1 MSVWTVLAILLW
13 IALGF
18 ALGAAAFTAWHY
30 RLGKKLLSERDP
42 ISFGYLLD
50 KECDVLKGDG
60 WHRCK
65 VVAVSHRGAVAVRNA
80 TDGSGRHARWIAAE
94 DVPERVR
101 WSGPG
106 LADGSNDTD
115 AGTEST

>member
-1 MSVWTVLAILLW
+1 MSAWTVLAILMW

-18 ALGAAAFTAWHY
+18 ALGVIAFTAWHV
-30 RLGKKLLSERDP
+30 RLGKKLLRERDP

-50 KECDVLKGDG
+50 RECDVLKGDG
-60 WHRCK
+60 RWHRCK

-80 TDGSGRHARWIAAE
+80 TDGSGKHAKWIAAE

-101 WSGPG
+101 WTVSGVS
-106 LADGSNDTD
+106 DGSEDAD
-115 AGTEST
+115 AGT